1 MEKSPEDR
9 SQDWLVFGDHGTLC
23 SNPSHKHFSQKD
35 LLKYCFITSLLGRP
49 QRLLGST
56 APGKIPSC
64 DIPGLPYRGLVLL
77 SRSFTFLP
85 HWSLAGESGGSDG
98 GELDTGVM
106 APRPL
111 LRPPFPLVSFLL
123 CRAIRSSGM
132 PLTFGLSSRGK
143 GWKEGSSSIA
153 TWCHHRGKKE
163 KHTDDQ
169 DLVPF
174 ESTGYLFLLMWATL
188 AFKTVLV
195 EIGRS
200 RE

>member
-1 MEKSPEDR
+1 MSDLQHQQKTHLLNRVLWRKAQRIEAKI
-9 SQDWLVFGDHGTLC
+9 DWFLEIMGLC

-77 SRSFTFLP
+77 SHSFTFLP

-143 GWKEGSSSIA
+143 GWEEGSSSIA
-153 TWCHHRGKKE
+153 T
-163 KHTDDQ
+163 
-169 DLVPF
+169 
-174 ESTGYLFLLMWATL
+174 
-188 AFKTVLV
+188 
-195 EIGRS
+195 
-200 RE
+200 